1 MTAAGN
7 PAPVHA
13 SGASPDVVVVG
24 SGHNGLIAGAYLA
37 RAGWRTVVLER
48 APQIGGAVRSGEV
61 TRPGFVHDLFA
72 TNLNL
77 FLGSPVHQELG
88 DELARHGLTY
98 ASSSAPFANLFAD
111 GRSLG
116 VWTDQER
123 TLAELEHHDPQ
134 DAAGWRRLRDRYARL
149 APALFAG
156 YAAVMPSRETVSGLR
171 ALGPAGLVDL
181 IRLLGSSTGRLAR
194 TYLHSPE
201 AQALLACW
209 GLHLDFG
216 PDVRG
221 GAMFPFLE
229 AFTDETVGMSVARGG
244 ASCLPEALR
253 GLIEEAGGEVR
264 CDADVARV
272 LVAEGRATGVELA
285 SGERIGARRAVIANL
300 TPRVLYGRL
309 LAHTGLPRRV
319 RLGARRYRYGPAT
332 MMVHLALS
340 DAAPWAG
347 GPDLGQFAYLHIAPL
362 AEDLAET
369 YGAARRGMLPREPLL
384 VVGQTSAVDQS
395 RAPEGAHVLW
405 VQVRTLPPEI
415 RGDAAGELRPGSWEE
430 VAEPFADRVLAKLER
445 YAPGLSERVIGR
457 RVLSPADLEHE
468 NPNLVGG
475 DSLAGSMHLSQ
486 NFLMRP
492 FPGLAPYATGV
503 DGLHLVG
510 AGTWPGAGVNGLSGY
525 HVARRLLGPVRL

>member
-1 MTAAGN
+1 MT
-7 PAPVHA
+7 
-13 SGASPDVVVVG
+13 PDVVIVG

-37 RAGWRTVVLER
+37 RAGWHTVVLER
-48 APQIGGAVRSGEV
+48 APQIGGAVRSAEV

-88 DELARHGLTY
+88 GELERHGLSY
-98 ASSSAPFANLFAD
+98 AGSAAPFANLFAD
-111 GRSLG
+111 GHSLR
-116 VWTDQER
+116 VWADHER
-123 TLAELEHHDPQ
+123 TVAELERHDPL
-134 DAAGWRRLRDRYARL
+134 DAAGWRRLRARYERL

-156 YAAVMPSRETVSGLR
+156 YAAVMPSWDTAKALR
-171 ALGPAGLVDL
+171 ALGPAALVDL
-181 IRLLGSSTGRLAR
+181 TRLLVSSTGRLAGE
-194 TYLHSPE
+194 YLHSSE

-244 ASCLPEALR
+244 ASRLPEALR

-285 SGERIGARRAVIANL
+285 SGERIAARRAVIANL
-300 TPRVLYGRL
+300 TPKVLYGRL
-309 LAHTGLPRRV
+309 LAHARLPRRV
-319 RLGARRYRYGPAT
+319 RAGARRYRYGPAT

-340 DAAPWAG
+340 DVAPWAG
-347 GPDLGQFAYLHIAPL
+347 GDDLGQFAYLHIAPL
-362 AEDLAET
+362 PEDLREA
-369 YGAARRGMLPREPLL
+369 YGAAVGGLLPREPLL
-384 VVGQTSAVDQS
+384 VVGQTSAVDPS
-395 RAPEGAHVLW
+395 RAPDGAHVLW
-405 VQVRTLPPEI
+405 VQVRTVPAAI
-415 RGDAAGELRPGSWEE
+415 RGDAAGELAPGSWDEL
-430 VAEPFADRVLAKLER
+430 AQPFADRVVAKLER
-445 YAPGLSERVIGR
+445 YAPGLTERVIGR
-457 RVLSPADLEHE
+457 RVLSPADLERE

-475 DSLAGSMHLSQ
+475 DSLAGSMHMRQ
-486 NFLMRP
+486 NFMLRP
-492 FPGLAPYATGV
+492 FPGLAPYGTGV
-503 DGLHLVG
+503 QGLHLVG

-525 HVARRLLGPVRL
+525 HVARRLLAS